1 MDCRSLK
8 IEGGSIDLVVDKS
21 TIDSLLCGGKAFR
34 NTALMLKANAP
45 QIYTEM
51 LMYARRHFLV
61 RSEMNL
67 LQHGGMTNREA
78 TSLLL
83 FAIIVESNE
92 EDLIYVMV

>member
-1 MDCRSLK
+1 L
-8 IEGGSIDLVVDKS
+8 EFL
-21 TIDSLLCGGKAFR
+21 AFR
-34 NTALMLKANAP
+34 RSYPLRLEAISILNTALMLKANAP

-61 RSEMNL
+61 RSEMNF
-67 LQHGGMTNREA
+67 LQHGGMTNKEA